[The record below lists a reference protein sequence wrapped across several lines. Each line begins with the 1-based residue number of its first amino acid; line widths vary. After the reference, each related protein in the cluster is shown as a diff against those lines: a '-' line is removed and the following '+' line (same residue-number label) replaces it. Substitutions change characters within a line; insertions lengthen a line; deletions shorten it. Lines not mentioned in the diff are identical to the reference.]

1 MMNRDFIQAC
11 ILKDKYLDISFSKYL
26 KFKNHEEYDEGYKY
40 DILTSLNNYF
50 KEIELSTDTV
60 VEAAKKLQKE
70 NPSSG
75 SFVHWSNTQDLVR
88 FAEARPDEV
97 AILWNKLIDKTES
110 LEKRIEAFRQAGRE
124 YDANLS
130 LGAPLFGYMLA
141 AYDLKKYPL
150 YKEEVFKEVKK
161 NFGINMK
168 LGLVHENYSTYVEI
182 CEVILEKM
190 QENHP
195 NIFML
200 DVQDYLFCSTQ
211 YDEIIVES
219 AVVYLS
225 GLAKKLRE
233 YQQNPGEMLQ
243 ALKDIPLE
251 VLKSTRE
258 KYRGEEKVKKIR
270 FHVLDQLIETG
281 NLTIDEL
288 EKVKDQVK
296 GNYDTNILQAWN
308 NFSIIF
314 ELFYIDKKE
323 KVKLEQQKI
332 HEAIQR
338 FDVCSDIVFVKGKV
352 LNGFNWN
359 QYFGGSEC
367 WLALYE
373 DKYVNH
379 RVAPQ
384 LFVKIDGERIRYG
397 LAYGDQHPLRGTEDI
412 DSVYQI
418 NQFTLEQLNQKIVD
432 VIELFKE
439 TSNTE
444 RSSSMNDSEISIEV
458 WKTLVHNKTIF
469 TVSDLEYLK
478 VMLNLG
484 GAATASQLGQALNR
498 HYSSFIPAVVNLAKR
513 ILKELG
519 QHPEQNKEGGNSYW
533 SVLFNGEYVENS
545 HFSWILKPNLKV
557 ALEEYFASTDN
568 IENTIYTKENF
579 LRDVFIDEA
588 KYDKIANLLRYKK
601 NIILQ
606 GPPGVGKT
614 FVSKRLAYS
623 LIGEIDPNRVELV
636 QFHQNYAYEDFVMG
650 YRPSNNGFSLQYG
663 IFYDFCKKAGE
674 NPEKDYYFIIDE
686 INRGNVSK
694 VFGELFMLIEKDKR
708 DDFVT
713 MGYSKELFTVP
724 SNVYLIGTMNTADR
738 SLAQLDVALRR
749 RFGFVT
755 LNPTFNEKWQKH
767 LLQNGVSDLL
777 MNRILAA
784 VTKWNNEIISDFQL
798 GTGFAIG
805 HSFFTSSLDEME
817 ETVWF
822 ENVIEFEIRPLLE
835 EYFFDRLE
843 VVDRLLEGV

>member
-1 MMNRDFIQAC
+1 
-11 ILKDKYLDISFSKYL
+11 
-26 KFKNHEEYDEGYKY
+26 
-40 DILTSLNNYF
+40 
-50 KEIELSTDTV
+50 
-60 VEAAKKLQKE
+60 
-70 NPSSG
+70 
-75 SFVHWSNTQDLVR
+75 
-88 FAEARPDEV
+88 
-97 AILWNKLIDKTES
+97 
-110 LEKRIEAFRQAGRE
+110 
-124 YDANLS
+124 
-130 LGAPLFGYMLA
+130 MLA

-225 GLAKKLRE
+225 GLAKKLKE

-338 FDVCSDIVFVKGKV
+338 FDVCSDIEFVKGKV

-359 QYFGGSEC
+359 QYFGGSES

-373 DKYVNH
+373 DKHPNH

-384 LFVKIDGERIRYG
+384 LFVSIDGERIRYG
-397 LAYGDQHPLRGTEDI
+397 MLYGDQHPKRGI
-412 DSVYQI
+412 
-418 NQFTLEQLNQKIVD
+418 
-432 VIELFKE
+432 
-439 TSNTE
+439 
-444 RSSSMNDSEISIEV
+444 
-458 WKTLVHNKTIF
+458 
-469 TVSDLEYLK
+469 
-478 VMLNLG
+478 
-484 GAATASQLGQALNR
+484 
-498 HYSSFIPAVVNLAKR
+498 
-513 ILKELG
+513 
-519 QHPEQNKEGGNSYW
+519 
-533 SVLFNGEYVENS
+533 
-545 HFSWILKPNLKV
+545 
-557 ALEEYFASTDN
+557 
-568 IENTIYTKENF
+568 
-579 LRDVFIDEA
+579 
-588 KYDKIANLLRYKK
+588 
-601 NIILQ
+601 
-606 GPPGVGKT
+606 
-614 FVSKRLAYS
+614 
-623 LIGEIDPNRVELV
+623 
-636 QFHQNYAYEDFVMG
+636 EDFVMG

-755 LNPTFNEKWQKH
+755 LNPTFNEKWQNH